1 MRSLNKVTL
10 IGRLGKDPEVQSLES
25 GTKLVKFPLATS
37 ETFKD
42 KNGNRQEKTEWHNV
56 IVWQKLA
63 ETAEKYLH
71 KGSYIYL
78 EGRIRTS
85 SWDDKEREGKK
96 NYRTEIVAS
105 TFMMLEP
112 KPTNGDSSSPATQ
125 SAEVTEDFADDLP
138 F

>member
-10 IGRLGKDPEVQSLES
+10 IGNLGKDPEVQTLES
-25 GTKLVKFPLATS
+25 GTKLVKFSLATT

-42 KNGNRQEKTEWHNV
+42 KSGNRQDQTEWHNV

-63 ETAEKYLH
+63 EIAEKYLH

-78 EGRIRTS
+78 EGRIRTRT
-85 SWDDKEREGKK
+85 WDDKDGKK
-96 NYRTEIVAS
+96 NYRTEIVAD
-105 TFMMLEP
+105 TFMMLDR
-112 KPTNGDSSSPATQ
+112 KPQGSDNNVQAPQTADVIDDA
-125 SAEVTEDFADDLP
+125 VDDLP